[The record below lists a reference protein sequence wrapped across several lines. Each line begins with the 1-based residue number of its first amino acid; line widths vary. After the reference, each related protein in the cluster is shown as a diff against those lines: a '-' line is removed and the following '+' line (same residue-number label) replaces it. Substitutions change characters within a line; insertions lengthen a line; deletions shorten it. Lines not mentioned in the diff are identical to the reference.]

1 MSNWISINSSWV
13 GTILFV
19 KYILWYA
26 SCRDLAKRIIGLRDI
41 WNDDDDDDDDDDGD
55 SNEIQLK
62 NNVASVELKNKK
74 YRIGDSFLSIK
85 DDDAINNRNEKK
97 SLAKR
102 NLLIYFLF

>member
-1 MSNWISINSSWV
+1 
-13 GTILFV
+13 
-19 KYILWYA
+19 
-26 SCRDLAKRIIGLRDI
+26 
-41 WNDDDDDDDDDDGD
+41 
-55 SNEIQLK
+55 LK